1 MRWSYL
7 VPRLIILAIIW
18 GFMTY
23 GFDPALRYTA
33 TQSLQAVTGAKAD
46 IGVFETG
53 FFPPRLTINSVA
65 LASKSKPGTNLVE
78 FDSMRLSIA
87 GAPLLRKSYVVEEAV
102 VTGVRFG
109 TARNDNG
116 QLETSPESNEPTVP
130 PWITEK
136 LKNIGDE
143 WLDEFTGQIKE
154 QLDPNHLESY
164 RLGNQLYVKWDAR
177 FDDMSVKVKATKEE
191 LQQLK
196 EQMDE
201 AKRGDALQQVEKYLL
216 LAQRADLML
225 RNTRAVIDNFKDT
238 VPLEVKQ
245 DFALLDQAQKNDRA
259 MVTETIHSLKP
270 DSRKITESLIGEEMY
285 LQLQHMLTWVET
297 IRSYQDDLR
306 QPPPPERES
315 GRDFEFEIWNP
326 TPRVLCRKMLMNGE
340 LMLGKTPTPFEASL
354 TDVTSDPGL
363 LGRPAVMNLTTGGD
377 SPIQVVMQHDATGDI
392 PSTRL
397 AADFSDNSVQQL
409 AAGRADKNLITAS
422 ISNLRWKARVIL
434 VEDTIQGEV
443 NVVSDF
449 GNPEFR
455 TTQKSVALLAGL
467 TQETLSGI
475 SSVNA
480 TMTMSGSIKRP
491 EVRITSDLGEQ
502 FSAGFQTAFQSFVPK
517 MQGEL
522 VAMFDGYVDKQR
534 QKLSTKLGGRYTELL
549 ADNQKILDGLTQA
562 RQLAM
567 DLRSGHVDPNAIF
580 KQVSQ
585 TGVLSEKDQKKANK
599 VMGQANQVL
608 DGFKDP
614 NKALIDSLPLLRK
627 KLLK

>member
-1 MRWSYL
+1 M
-7 VPRLIILAIIW
+7 
-18 GFMTY
+18 
-23 GFDPALRYTA
+23 
-33 TQSLQAVTGAKAD
+33 
-46 IGVFETG
+46 
-53 FFPPRLTINSVA
+53 
-65 LASKSKPGTNLVE
+65 
-78 FDSMRLSIA
+78 
-87 GAPLLRKSYVVEEAV
+87 
-102 VTGVRFG
+102 
-109 TARNDNG
+109 
-116 QLETSPESNEPTVP
+116 
-130 PWITEK
+130 
-136 LKNIGDE
+136 
-143 WLDEFTGQIKE
+143 
-154 QLDPNHLESY
+154 
-164 RLGNQLYVKWDAR
+164 KWDAR